1 MNKMAE
7 VAKLLGVELGEE
19 FMVESPKGYITKSK
33 LDNEGLWGYSKS
45 TNEKHL
51 CNIDLCKLITGEFKI
66 KKKPWKAELNEG
78 YFIPA
83 PTMGGLYKL
92 TKNVIWSSEDN
103 EFYKRGLMCKT
114 KEQAIKT
121 AKAMIKVAREMQG
134 FDE

>member
-7 VAKLLGVELGEE
+7 VAKLLGVELEKE
-19 FMVESPKGYITKSK
+19 FIVKSPKGYNVISK
-33 LDNEGLWGYSKS
+33 LNNEGLWGYSQS
-45 TNEKHL
+45 TGEYRL
-51 CNIDLCKLITGEFKI
+51 CNIDLCKLITGEFEI

-92 TKNVIWSSEDN
+92 TKNVISSEDN

-121 AKAMIKVAREMQG
+121 AEAMIKVAREMQG